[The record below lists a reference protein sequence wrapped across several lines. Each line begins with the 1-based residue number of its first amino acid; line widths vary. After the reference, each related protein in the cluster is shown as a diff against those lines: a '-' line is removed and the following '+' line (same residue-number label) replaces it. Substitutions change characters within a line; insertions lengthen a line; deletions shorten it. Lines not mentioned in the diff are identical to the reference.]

1 VLGNLL
7 SFLALIALLVLFGW
21 LTLRAW
27 RIQRLLYKIPAL
39 LFGGLL
45 SLIFLVVVFVAGKG
59 LAFAYIAPDPAPDLT
74 VAGSSDQVARG
85 EYLVSVACVGCHGAD
100 GGGEFPLTGGMD
112 FAEEIPM
119 PIGSMQAAN
128 ITPGGILAERTD
140 GELFRDLRYGFS
152 PEGRLGMMTFMPY
165 RQLSDEDTQAI
176 IAFLR
181 SQEPVTTA
189 SNGGDKVNLLGAILF
204 FGAGLVPLPEQVTGV
219 ISAPPQGMTAEY
231 GKYVATFGECRGCH
245 GPDMIGAPATALTTA
260 VPNPRPFVG
269 LITLEEFVQTMRTG
283 KRPNGTELQMPW
295 RNASQMT
302 DEDLGALYVYLTTA
316 P

>member
-7 SFLALIALLVLFGW
+7 AFLALVALLVLFGW

-27 RIQRLLYKIPAL
+27 RIQRLLFRIPAL
-39 LFGGLL
+39 LLSGLL
-45 SLIFLVVVFVAGKG
+45 ALVFLVVVFVAGKG
-59 LAFAYIAPDPAPDLT
+59 LAFAYIAPEPAPDLS
-74 VAGSSDQVARG
+74 VAGSPDQIARG
-85 EYLVSVACVGCHGAD
+85 EYLVNIACVGCHGAD
-100 GGGEFPLTGGMD
+100 GVGEFPLTGGLE
-112 FAEEIPM
+112 FSEEIPL
-119 PIGSMQAAN
+119 PIGSMRAAN
-128 ITPGGILAERTD
+128 ITPGGVLAERTD

-165 RQLSDEDTQAI
+165 RELSDEDTQAI

-204 FGAGLVPLPEQVTGV
+204 FGAGLVPLPDQVTGV
-219 ISAPPQGMTAEY
+219 ITAPPQGATAEY
-231 GKYVATFGECRGCH
+231 GEYVATFGECRGCH
-245 GPDMIGAPATALTTA
+245 GPDMIGAPATAVTTA

-269 LITLEEFVQTMRTG
+269 LISLEEFIQTMRTG
-283 KRPNGTELQMPW
+283 TRPNGTELQMPW
-295 RNASQMT
+295 KNASQMSE
-302 DEDLGALYVYLTTA
+302 EDLGALYVYLTTA

>member
-1 VLGNLL
+1 MLGNLL
-7 SFLALIALLVLFGW
+7 AFLALVALLVLFGW